1 MRVIGAA
8 DHLSNNP
15 IGQCTETRSICSAQI
30 TPPPRTLLDVSP
42 RFSPDSV
49 DNKQRSHT
57 MTEARLRKQG
67 GDARDSVD
75 NRWLST
81 AGEGAGGVA
90 CKPSKLPMGAETDN
104 RHRPPIA
111 VIGWVIHKLIVER

>member
-1 MRVIGAA
+1 
-8 DHLSNNP
+8 
-15 IGQCTETRSICSAQI
+15 
-30 TPPPRTLLDVSP
+30 
-42 RFSPDSV
+42 
-49 DNKQRSHT
+49 

-81 AGEGAGGVA
+81 AGEGAGGVT
-90 CKPSKLPMGAETDN
+90 CTPSKLPMGAETDN

-111 VIGWVIHKLIVER
+111 VIGWVIHKLIVERELGKGEDRHAVIGLQDVFRAGVDQLPVSHEDTKPPSSKELPCVP